1 LTVPVPPPL
10 AQLLAYLDDLG
21 YGELYLPR
29 RGAAGAGGP
38 VDAATAA
45 RSAAGAGG
53 RPAPRTAPP
62 LRSPAGASPALAS
75 PPASAGPS
83 PSTASG
89 ALEGPPPAR
98 WSTLAEVDAVAQQC
112 TACALARGRRTV
124 VFGVGDPDADLM
136 LIGEGP
142 GAEED
147 RRGEPF
153 VGPAGQLL
161 DKIIAAIGLT
171 REQVYIANVVKC
183 RPPGNRDP
191 LPEEVAACRAYLDA
205 QIDLVRPKAIVALG
219 RVAAQSLLGNDLP
232 LGRLRGVWHK
242 VRGVD
247 LRVTYHPAGLLRNP
261 NWKRPC
267 WEDMQIVRDR
277 LLAS

>member
-1 LTVPVPPPL
+1 MTAPVPPPL

-29 RGAAGAGGP
+29 RPAASAAARASATRPGAGAGG
-38 VDAATAA
+38 
-45 RSAAGAGG
+45 S
-53 RPAPRTAPP
+53 PRAAPP
-62 LRSPAGASPALAS
+62 RPS
-75 PPASAGPS
+75 PPAVATASSGSTAGPSAPATPS
-83 PSTASG
+83 PSTAPG
-89 ALEGPPPAR
+89 LLEGLPPPPPR
-98 WSTLAEVDAVAQQC
+98 WATLAEVDAVAQQC
-112 TACALARGRRTV
+112 TACRLAEGRRTV

-136 LIGEGP
+136 FIGEGP

-153 VGPAGQLL
+153 VGRAGELL
-161 DKIIAAIGLT
+161 NKIIAAIGLA
-171 REQVYIANVVKC
+171 REQVYIANIVKC

-191 LPEEVAACRAYLDA
+191 QPDEVAACRAYLEA
-205 QIDLVRPKAIVALG
+205 QIDLVQPKVIVALG

-232 LGRLRGVWHK
+232 LGRLRGVWHT

-267 WEDMQIVRDR
+267 WEDMQVVRDK
-277 LLAS
+277 LG